1 VGKVSFPEKV
11 MLFSSMIYNNEKSPV
26 EKAISLLK
34 EQFGQ
39 TIMTTE
45 AMPFTYTDYYCK
57 EMGSPLYR
65 LILAFS
71 ELVKRDSLPEIK
83 MKTNKMEND
92 FLEEGKRRINLD
104 PGLITLEN
112 ICLATTKP
120 FTHRIYLGKGIWA
133 EITLIYRG
141 ESYRRLE
148 WTYPDYGSDEL
159 IGIFNNLRET
169 YRGRLRCQ
177 EA

>member
-1 VGKVSFPEKV
+1 
-11 MLFSSMIYNNEKSPV
+11 
-26 EKAISLLK
+26 
-34 EQFGQ
+34 
-39 TIMTTE
+39 
-45 AMPFTYTDYYCK
+45 
-57 EMGSPLYR
+57 
-65 LILAFS
+65 
-71 ELVKRDSLPEIK
+71 
-83 MKTNKMEND
+83 
-92 FLEEGKRRINLD
+92 
-104 PGLITLEN
+104 LEN

-169 YRGRLRCQ
+169 YRRRLRCQ

>member
-1 VGKVSFPEKV
+1 
-11 MLFSSMIYNNEKSPV
+11 
-26 EKAISLLK
+26 
-34 EQFGQ
+34 
-39 TIMTTE
+39 
-45 AMPFTYTDYYCK
+45 MPFTYTDYYCK
-57 EMGSPLYR
+57 EMGAPLYR

-71 ELVKRDSLPEIK
+71 ELVERDSLPEIK
-83 MKTNKMEND
+83 WKTNKMEND
-92 FLEEGKRRINLD
+92 FLEEGNRRINLD

-120 FTHRIYLGKGIWA
+120 YTHRIYLGKGIWA

-159 IGIFNNLRET
+159 IGIFNGLRET